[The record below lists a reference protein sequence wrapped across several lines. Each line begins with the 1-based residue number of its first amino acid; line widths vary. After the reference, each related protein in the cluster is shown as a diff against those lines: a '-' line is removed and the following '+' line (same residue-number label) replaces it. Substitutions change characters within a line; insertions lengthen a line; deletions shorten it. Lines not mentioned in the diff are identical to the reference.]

1 MLANI
6 DVFISYS
13 SSEFDNVNSIKNI
26 LEKNNIKCWMAPH
39 SIPGGSSY
47 AYEIPLAIKNS
58 GMFLLM
64 LSTKSQKS
72 QWVQK
77 EVSLALSYGKTVL
90 PFMIEKCE
98 LSESFNFFLTDVQR
112 YNAYESQSEILK
124 QLIAKILSQTI
135 ERKAAENSSPAVIEK
150 QQSAIETD
158 TILMEN
164 ENSDIKALGLWL
176 SKREPSAV
184 DRTLANI
191 LTKVKRAYK
200 KIPNAQ
206 FIKNLLDKS
215 YVDSFRLETFL
226 EKLIMLGIYSNNA
239 AEIDIQVAVIYIHSG
254 ERLYTKQARIY
265 LERAVSILT
274 KSPSYDES
282 KFKKIVYAK
291 WLLAVTYKQER
302 NYGYAVDI
310 CEELINFINDENE
323 IFDVPFADTLLLPQR
338 ELAVI
343 NKEKVLC
350 DYLMGQTDEIRY
362 NVKELF
368 FTQRRIL
375 ELHISNKDF
384 DKAQR
389 LLPNL
394 LDSFSK
400 VGNHIDDIYQIAL
413 YQNLF
418 EYYMSTGEK
427 EKSQLYYKLAY
438 NSAKRNYWKG
448 KEQKLMDI
456 KNTYE

>member
-1 MLANI
+1 MIGKI

-13 SSEFDNVNSIKNI
+13 SSDFNNVISIKNI
-26 LEKNNIKCWMAPH
+26 LEKNNINCWMAPH

-47 AYEIPLAIKNS
+47 AHEIPIAIKS
-58 GMFLLM
+58 CGMFLLM

-90 PFMIEKCE
+90 PFMLEKCE

-124 QLIAKILSQTI
+124 QLIAKILSQSTQQI
-135 ERKAAENSSPAVIEK
+135 APEISSSVTGN
-150 QQSAIETD
+150 QHSVIETD
-158 TILMEN
+158 AILLEN
-164 ENSDIKALGLWL
+164 ENRDIKALGVWL
-176 SKREPSAV
+176 SKKEPSAV
-184 DRTLANI
+184 DRTLASM

-200 KIPNAQ
+200 NNPNAPI
-206 FIKNLLDKS
+206 IKNLLDKS
-215 YVDSFRLETFL
+215 YVDSFKLETFL
-226 EKLIMLGIYSNNA
+226 DTLLKIGIYSNNA

-254 ERLYTKQARIY
+254 ERIYTKQARKY
-265 LERAVSILT
+265 LERAVAILT
-274 KSPSYDES
+274 KSSSYDDT
-282 KFKKIVYAK
+282 KFKRIVYAK

-302 NYGYAVDI
+302 NYGYAIDI
-310 CEELINFINDENE
+310 CEELITFINDENE
-323 IFDVPFADTLLLPQR
+323 IFDVPYADALLLPQR

-343 NKEKVLC
+343 NKESVLC
-350 DYLMGQTDEIRY
+350 DYLMVQTNEIRY

-368 FTQRRIL
+368 FTQRRIF
-375 ELHISNKDF
+375 ELYISNKDF
-384 DKAQR
+384 DKAER

-400 VGNHIDDIYQIAL
+400 CGKHIDDIYQIAL

-418 EYYMSTGEK
+418 EYYISIGEK

-438 NSAKRNYWKG
+438 NSAVRNYWKG
-448 KEQKLMDI
+448 KQKKLVDI
-456 KNTYE
+456 KSKYE